1 MRRSKPY
8 MRSLFHRSLTRRE
21 HAAPK
26 PIQAIEQKEPR
37 RAHKG
42 LRLGYAN
49 LGTMVVA
56 EHLCRPLRRFRTG
69 NPVEGLNR
77 RSRDPQRHCAEAR
90 DDTGKRRDVRAGLR
104 EDIWVGEARPKAVR
118 HKQIAYDYI
127 VAAITSQP
135 AYVP

>member
-8 MRSLFHRSLTRRE
+8 MRAPFHWSLTRRE

-49 LGTMVVA
+49 WGTMVVA

-69 NPVEGLNR
+69 NLVEGLNR
-77 RSRDPQRHCAEAR
+77 RSRDPQRHCAEAG
-90 DDTGKRRDVRAGLR
+90 DNTGKRRDAIARLGEDVR
-104 EDIWVGEARPKAVR
+104 V
-118 HKQIAYDYI
+118 
-127 VAAITSQP
+127 
-135 AYVP
+135 

>member
-8 MRSLFHRSLTRRE
+8 MRSLFHRRLTRRE

-37 RAHKG
+37 RARKR

-56 EHLCRPLRRFRTG
+56 EHLCRPLRCFRAC
-69 NPVEGLNR
+69 NFAEGFDGG
-77 RSRDPQRHCAEAR
+77 SGDPQRHCPKAR
-90 DDTGKRRDVRAGLR
+90 DDAGERRDTIAGFGKNIGVEKPR
-104 EDIWVGEARPKAVR
+104 TKAARHEDI
-118 HKQIAYDYI
+118 AYYHI
-127 VAAITSQP
+127 VAA
-135 AYVP
+135 

>member
-49 LGTMVVA
+49 LGTVVVA
-56 EHLCRPLRRFRTG
+56 EHLCRPLSVFA
-69 NPVEGLNR
+69 PAISLNV
-77 RSRDPQRHCAEAR
+77 S
-90 DDTGKRRDVRAGLR
+90 
-104 EDIWVGEARPKAVR
+104 IAVR
-118 HKQIAYDYI
+118 EIPS
-127 VAAITSQP
+127 VMTP
-135 AYVP
+135 RPGMTRENGGMR